1 MLPPLPSDEEL
12 ATLQTFPIPEGQH
25 WEYKETVIS
34 SEKLLQNICAFLN
47 RRGGY
52 LIIGI
57 RDIDLAIIGIP
68 ETVLDKTIDS
78 FILKCDN
85 IYHQSLIVSKDR
97 LPVNPE
103 CIVARRVMAGT
114 RRLVIISVEPEKG
127 KEYICHD
134 GTTYIRLSAS
144 NYKLPSG
151 RYYTEHDIHSLEGT
165 IKSRYT
171 IEYASTI
178 ANLEHA
184 VRSGQS
190 KTHKLEIEMDVLRS
204 LLYSKILQEKTEA
217 EAEKKTTKGL
227 WCCVFGLSW

>member
-12 ATLQTFPIPEGQH
+12 ATLQVFPIPEGQH

-52 LIIGI
+52 LIVGI

-85 IYHQSLIVSKDR
+85 VYHQSLIVSKDR
-97 LPVNPE
+97 LPVHPE

-114 RRLVIISVEPEKG
+114 RRLVIIRVEPEKG

-165 IKSRYT
+165 IKSRYN

-184 VRSGQS
+184 ILSGQS
-190 KTHKLEIEMDVLRS
+190 KTRKLEAEMDTIRS
-204 LLYSKILQEKTEA
+204 LLYSKILQEKTDA
-217 EAEKKTTKGL
+217 EAEKKRPNGL
-227 WCCVFGLSW
+227 WCCAFGLSW